1 MKRIP
6 LGQRIKVCNGSGIES
21 GVTGVIIDRRNVP
34 TDGRGIPKL
43 TGHYRPVNWQREYAI
58 RDDTGRVFTT
68 FGDRLTINN

>member
-6 LGQRIKVCNGSGIES
+6 LGQRVKVCNGSGIES

-34 TDGRGIPKL
+34 TDGRGIPQL
-43 TGHYRPVNWQREYAI
+43 LGHYRPVNWKREYAI
-58 RDDTGRVFTT
+58 RDDTGRVFTM